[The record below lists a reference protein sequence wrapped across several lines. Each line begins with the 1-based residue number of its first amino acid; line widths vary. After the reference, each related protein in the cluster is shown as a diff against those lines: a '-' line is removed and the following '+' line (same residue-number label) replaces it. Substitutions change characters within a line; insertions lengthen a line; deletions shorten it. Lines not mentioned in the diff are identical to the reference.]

1 MVWGGISMEA
11 RTDLVIVGGGAMTAN
26 RYVRDVLVPHVT
38 PFAPFIGNE
47 FMLMHGNARP
57 HIARIVS
64 QYLDE
69 TEIQRMNWPSRS
81 PDLNPIEHV

>member
-11 RTDLVIVGGGAMTAN
+11 RTDLVIVGGRAN
-26 RYVRDVLVPHVT
+26 RYIRDVLDPHVI

-47 FMLMHGNARP
+47 FIFMHDNARAL
-57 HIARIVS
+57 IARIVS